1 MKTFIA
7 TIRIKGQLVRTTVT
21 ADDAIHAKLLLQ
33 FLFGM
38 NSIAAPPAIAENSAS
53 ELPDAEQL
61 YLGDG
66 LIKPISSTSPKSP
79 EKAQLDAL
87 KVRKD
92 QATQALKAA
101 RQRINVTKAQK
112 ALHKAMQPIP
122 LK

>member
-1 MKTFIA
+1 MRTFIA

-38 NSIAAPPAIAENSAS
+38 NSIAAPPAIAENSAG